1 MKEYVMRPRYA
12 TEKDWPEVEALLRT
26 SSLCVEGVR
35 ERITQYIMVRDN
47 AGLLGCAG
55 VERYGTTGFLRGLAV
70 AQRARSAGLGELL
83 LSAIVADVRL
93 QGVASI
99 VLQTKTASGYF
110 ARLGFAPISISDLP
124 PAVMHSQE
132 LNRPQDDVGTLMQI
146 AL

>member
-1 MKEYVMRPRYA
+1 
-12 TEKDWPEVEALLRT
+12 
-26 SSLCVEGVR
+26 
-35 ERITQYIMVRDN
+35 MVID
-47 AGLLGCAG
+47 GKICAG
-55 VERYGTTGFLRGLAV
+55 VERYGETGLLRGLAV

-110 ARLGFAPISISDLP
+110 ARLGFAPINLSDLP
-124 PAVMHSQE
+124 PAVMRSQE
-132 LNRPQDDVGTLMQI
+132 LNRPPADVGTLMQI